1 MRSRPLISALAANHI
16 ARREAR
22 RAIPILELA
31 LERQPDRED
40 LARQLRAAYLE
51 TGQVARAAEIQ
62 KEHAID
68 A

>member
-1 MRSRPLISALAANHI
+1 MRSRLLISALAANHI

-51 TGQVARAAEIQ
+51 TGQLARAAEI
-62 KEHAID
+62 KREHAID